1 MSFWLIQ
8 TGYFQVFGNRKWRG
22 GFHQTL
28 NRFPKHW
35 RWEIKIFLLLGVC
48 VPLSNWLSPPTLCVR
63 AGNSGESWATGL
75 YSKDFQLLCPQG
87 SRVEVSQYKY
97 CHLARVPSHAVMVR
111 PDTNIHAVYGLLDR
125 AQVGLFSL
133 PVPSGTCRQR
143 KHSYLSSLLN
153 VSLLPATL
161 PHVSWNLTVQDH
173 TKKIM
178 FCCCSHGHSLILYG
192 RL

>member
-1 MSFWLIQ
+1 MERWLSSNTQPFSKTLTVRNQNLPPFRSF
-8 TGYFQVFGNRKWRG
+8 
-22 GFHQTL
+22 
-28 NRFPKHW
+28 
-35 RWEIKIFLLLGVC
+35 

-63 AGNSGESWATGL
+63 AGNSGESWATDL
-75 YSKDFQLLCPQG
+75 HSKDFQLLCPQG
-87 SRVEVSQYKY
+87 SRVDVSQYKY

-111 PDTNIHAVYGLLDR
+111 PDTNIHAVYGVLDR

-143 KHSYLSSLLN
+143 EHSYLGSLLN

-161 PHVSWNLTVQDH
+161 PHVSWNLTVQDR

-178 FCCCSHGHSLILYG
+178 FCCCSHGH
-192 RL
+192 RV